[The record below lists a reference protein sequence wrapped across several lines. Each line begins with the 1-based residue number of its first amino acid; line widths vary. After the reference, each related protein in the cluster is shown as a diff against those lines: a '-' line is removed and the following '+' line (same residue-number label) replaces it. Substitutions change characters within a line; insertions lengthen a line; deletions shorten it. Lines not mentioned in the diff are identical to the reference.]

1 MKKILCSIGVLVSV
15 ILIIAVG
22 VYLGEQK
29 KELVAFRVG
38 VEEKYVDHDLDM
50 ALNVLKDKFE
60 KAGYRV
66 GKITFSGNLYPK
78 ELDGAKINVF
88 VRGFLPFYDKRFI
101 DDAVNVFYIHRAD
114 MLVKQ
119 EFDRFDYYL
128 SSQNSTLKK
137 FKNKD
142 VIDYFAVDNIEREH
156 LVGGEYNCD
165 VLYVYEYVSR
175 LYKQFLQASPKNKII
190 SGSSF
195 YLLSEEERKSL
206 LKGCKVVVYGK
217 GVYGID
223 DDEYIPY
230 ALYDIMSYGRPIVT
244 NYNEKLKELYDGIVM
259 FEDEYDMVGA
269 TIKALEMSDE
279 EREKKAL
286 EYKKIL
292 DEQEIDVSFIK
303 KYAKKNKNISGYLD
317 NIN

>member
-1 MKKILCSIGVLVSV
+1 M
-15 ILIIAVG
+15 LIVAVG
-22 VYLGEQK
+22 FYFGTQNK
-29 KELVAFRVG
+29 GLVAFRVG

-50 ALNVLKDKFE
+50 ALKVLKDKFE
-60 KAGYRV
+60 KAGYKV
-66 GKITFSGNLYPK
+66 GKIAFNGNLYPK
-78 ELDGAKINVF
+78 ELDDAKINVF
-88 VRGFLPFYDKRFI
+88 VRGFLPFYDKRLA
-101 DDAVNVFYIHRAD
+101 DNAVNVFYIHRAD
-114 MLVKQ
+114 LLVKQ

-128 SSQNSTLKK
+128 TSQNSTVDK

-195 YLLSEEERKSL
+195 YLLSDEERKSL
-206 LKGCKVVVYGK
+206 LNECKVVVYSK
-217 GVYGID
+217 GVYGVD

-244 NYNEKLKELYDGIVM
+244 NYNKKLEELYDGIVM
-259 FEDEYDMVGA
+259 FDDEYDMINA

-279 EREKKAL
+279 EREKKAS

-292 DEQEIDVSFIK
+292 DEQEIDDSFIE
-303 KYAKKNKNISGYLD
+303 KYAKKNKNITGYLD